1 LIALSGSVEGMD
13 NMKKTK
19 MKEINQES
27 QSVKLKKIERSSII
41 TVIVGAVL
49 LVASLGINTW
59 LSAKENEQ
67 LETIMYLNQ
76 YRTGSKTLTDAV
88 HSHAAT
94 GEQKYYDAYMKELN
108 EDKNRDIAKAG
119 LQENNLTDEEWED
132 MSKIAELSNGLVPLE
147 EQAMSLAKKGSTE
160 EAKELVFGNEY
171 NRVAEQISTL
181 TDETIETIQ
190 NRVSDEKEK
199 LQVFQI
205 IIEVLFF
212 ISFVYLIFQVMRI
225 TRFSERELLKP
236 ILKISDQLIVLAGGN
251 FHTELGMD
259 ENESEVGKMVSAIN
273 YMKCNFVNMIK
284 EISEVLEKMGE
295 GDYNVELHQEY
306 VGEFMQIKES
316 FLLINAKMKEVLNTI
331 REASLKIDNGSEQLA
346 CAAEDLAESCTVQA
360 GEVNDLRYLIEEMSE
375 NMENSAAEAKNSV
388 KISSRT
394 KGLLES
400 GNIKMRELKEGVGE
414 ISKCSEEIQS
424 IITTIEDIASQTNLL
439 SLNAAIEAARA
450 GSAGRGFAVVAE
462 QVKNL
467 AEESAK
473 AAGETTKLI
482 QKTIN
487 AVDRGILI
495 ADETVENM
503 EKVMEDAQGAADK
516 MMQIADML
524 NQDVEYMREVNKN
537 VSKVSEMVDNNS
549 ATSEET
555 AAISGEQKTQ
565 VETMVGMMERFKI

>member
-1 LIALSGSVEGMD
+1 
-13 NMKKTK
+13 MKKTK
-19 MKEINQES
+19 MKETNQES
-27 QSVKLKKIERSSII
+27 QSVKLKKIERSSVA
-41 TVIVGAVL
+41 TVIVGVIL
-49 LVASLGINTW
+49 LVASLGTNTW

-67 LETIMYLNQ
+67 LETTMYLNQ
-76 YRTGSKTLTDAV
+76 YRIGSKTLTDAV

-94 GEQKYYDAYMKELN
+94 GEQKYYEAYMKELN
-108 EDKNRDIAKAG
+108 EDKNRDIARAG
-119 LQENNLTDEEWED
+119 LKENNLTDEEWED
-132 MSKIAELSNGLVPLE
+132 MDKIAELSNGLVPLE
-147 EQAMSLAKKGSTE
+147 EQAMDLAEKGDTE
-160 EAKELVFGNEY
+160 GAKALVFGNQY
-171 NRVAEQISTL
+171 NRIAEQISTL

-190 NRVSDEKEK
+190 NRVSDEKAGIQR
-199 LQVFQI
+199 LQV

-212 ISFVYLIFQVMRI
+212 ISFIYLIFQIIRI
-225 TRFSERELLKP
+225 TKFSERELLKP
-236 ILKISDQLIVLAGGN
+236 ILEISDQMIILAGGD
-251 FHTELGMD
+251 FHTELEMQ

-273 YMKCNFVNMIK
+273 YMKCNFISMIK
-284 EISEVLEKMGE
+284 EISDVLEKMGE
-295 GDYNVELHQEY
+295 GDYNVQLHQEY
-306 VGEFMQIKES
+306 VGEFIQIKES
-316 FLLINAKMKEVLNTI
+316 FLIISEKMREVLSTI
-331 REASLKIDNGSEQLA
+331 REASLQIDSGSAQLA
-346 CAAEDLAESCTVQA
+346 YAAEDLAESCTVQA
-360 GEVNDLRYLIEEMSE
+360 GEVNDLRYLIEEMSQ
-375 NMENSAAEAKNSV
+375 NMENSAAEAENSV
-388 KISSRT
+388 KIASRT
-394 KGLLES
+394 KEMLQS
-400 GNIKMRELKEGVGE
+400 GSVKMQELKEGVGE

-482 QKTIN
+482 QKTIE

-516 MMQIADML
+516 MTQIAGML

-537 VSKVSEMVDNNS
+537 VTKVSEMVDNNS